1 MDSVKRWWRKN
12 RPAVLGPI
20 ASLIARFIGAT
31 FRIKEYN
38 TEYNTGVQGG
48 KIICGWHGRSMVA
61 SILYRNRGY
70 WVIISKSKDGDI
82 QTRIF
87 EKLGFR
93 VIRGSTGRGGERALI
108 ESIRKLREG
117 ETMAITPDGPRGPAH
132 VVQGGV
138 MAMAKKTGV
147 PLVPVGIS
155 ARPRTLVNSWD
166 KYMLPWIF
174 CKAVLIFGPPI
185 YVSADADETE
195 VERVRLQLQSEINRL
210 EEEAERLLGFAVN
223 SH

>member
-1 MDSVKRWWRKN
+1 MKRWWRKN
-12 RPAVLGPI
+12 RPAILAPI
-20 ASLIARFIGAT
+20 ASMIARFIGMT

-38 TEYNTGVQGG
+38 SEYLSGTQGG
-48 KIICGWHGRSMVA
+48 KIICCWHGRSLAA
-61 SILYRNRGY
+61 SIHYRNRGY

-87 EKLGFR
+87 ETLGFK

-117 ETMAITPDGPRGPAH
+117 ETMAITPDGPRGPSH

-138 MAMAKKTGV
+138 MAMARKTGAA
-147 PLVPVGIS
+147 LIPVGAS

-166 KYMLPWIF
+166 RYMLPWIF
-174 CKAVLIFGPPI
+174 CKANLIYGPPL
-185 YVSADADETE
+185 YVPADADEAE
-195 VERVRLQLQSEINRL
+195 VERIRLLLEAEISRL